1 MSDIKFSII
10 VPAFKKQ
17 FLKECID
24 SILAQSYDNFEVIII
39 NDHSPQ
45 DLDVIINNY
54 KDERIRYYKNEKDS
68 VLLM

>member
-1 MSDIKFSII
+1 MSNIKFSII

-39 NDHSPQ
+39 NDNSPH
-45 DLDVIINNY
+45 DLDAVISLYND
-54 KDERIRYYKNEKDS
+54 KRIK
-68 VLLM
+68 

>member
-39 NDHSPQ
+39 M
-45 DLDVIINNY
+45 IIRL
-54 KDERIRYYKNEKDS
+54 KIWMS
-68 VLLM
+68 